1 MSSKAAYQ
9 KYKQSAVLSASK
21 ETLLLMLYEAAI
33 KFAKKAIIAC
43 EQKNIAERGLNIGK
57 AYDIVLELN
66 NTLDHRIGG
75 DVAQNL
81 ERLYYFMMD
90 QLMKANIKGEAEP
103 LKSVV
108 KCLETL
114 YEGWKGAVE
123 KIKNESKGVKG
134 G

>member
-1 MSSKAAYQ
+1 MSSKSAYQ
-9 KYKQSAVLSASK
+9 KYKESAVLSASK

-33 KFAKKAIIAC
+33 KFTKKAIIAC
-43 EQKNIAERGLNIGK
+43 EQKNISDRGYNIGK
-57 AYDIVLELN
+57 AYDIILELN

-75 DVAQNL
+75 EVARNL
-81 ERLYYFMMD
+81 ENLYYFMMD
-90 QLMKANIKGEAEP
+90 QLMKSNIKGDIEP
-103 LKSVV
+103 LKSVS

-123 KIKNESKGVKG
+123 KIKNEKGNKG